1 MGNIR
6 LLDKETIN
14 KIAAGEV
21 VDRPFSVV
29 KELVENSIDSGATQ
43 ITCEIKD
50 GGKSVIRISDNG
62 SGFNPDD
69 IKIAFLRHS
78 TSKIKNEEDL
88 DKIKSLGFR
97 GEALSSISA
106 VAKVELLTKRAE
118 DFLGVRYVIEGGE
131 EKSYEEAGCPDGT
144 TLIIRDLF
152 YNVPAR
158 RKFLKSNMT
167 ETGYIGDCLNR
178 LAVSHP
184 EIAFRFISGGKT
196 ILFTNG
202 NGSEKDALYSI
213 YGRDIVSNLIR
224 ISYENEAFKMEGYIG
239 KPVIL
244 RGNRI
249 CENYYINGRYSK
261 SPIITKSIE
270 EAYRGYTM
278 HYKYPFT
285 SLHFEFPLDKLD
297 VNVHPSKMEVRLYD
311 GDYYYGEIVRV
322 LSDAIHKANLIVDS
336 TLEAKDVNADAQTSN
351 QVLQHMPQSFESVRL
366 SEFKKETVNNNA
378 FPASGSPKSTNKPE
392 AKDSSE
398 VPFDVTVTQPTAE
411 SNAQPAVN
419 TDYFG
424 EKKILNTYES
434 SKEASQVS
442 ESAVNTGFDTA
453 AGTVFPEPDSYRQV
467 SILDKEEFMNDK
479 ELTKFRIIGQLF
491 KTYWIIEMDNSM
503 FMIDQHAAHEKVL
516 YERFMK
522 KYKEN
527 KVCSQQLFPSL
538 IVSLSMSEKNILDDN
553 WMHFKD
559 AGFEIEPF
567 GDREYQITAVPA
579 ELYNFSGEDYFKD
592 VLDDLAESPTKR
604 VLKHVDHRIA
614 TMACKAAVKGN
625 EKISETEA
633 EALIK
638 ELLTLENPYH
648 CPHGRPTIITISK
661 SEIEKKFKRII

>member
-50 GGKSVIRISDNG
+50 GGKSIIRISDNG

-118 DFLGVRYVIEGGE
+118 DFLGARYVIEGGE
-131 EKSYEEAGCPDGT
+131 EKSFEEAGCPDGT

-213 YGRDIVSNLIR
+213 YGRDIVSNLIK
-224 ISYENEAFKMEGYIG
+224 ISYENDAFKMEGYIG

-336 TLEAKDVNADAQTSN
+336 TLEAKDINADAQSSN

-366 SEFKKETVNNNA
+366 SEFKKEVTPPIAVN
-378 FPASGSPKSTNKPE
+378 
-392 AKDSSE
+392 
-398 VPFDVTVTQPTAE
+398 TAE
-411 SNAQPAVN
+411 PAVN
-419 TDYFG
+419 IDYFG
-424 EKKILNTYES
+424 EKKILNIAES
-434 SKEASQVS
+434 SKEVSKVS